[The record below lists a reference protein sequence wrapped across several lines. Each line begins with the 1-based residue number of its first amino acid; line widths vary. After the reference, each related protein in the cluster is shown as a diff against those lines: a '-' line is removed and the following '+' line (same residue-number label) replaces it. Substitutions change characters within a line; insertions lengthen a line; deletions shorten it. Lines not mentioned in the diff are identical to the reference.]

1 MEIWRRKAPEPPAWS
16 AIAHAKAPPIVA
28 DMLQKRGAAMK
39 AQNPKPRTPYAT
51 LTELNLVSPELTQ
64 QILAN
69 VSIGTRAM

>member
-1 MEIWRRKAPEPPAWS
+1 
-16 AIAHAKAPPIVA
+16 
-28 DMLQKRGAAMK
+28 MK